1 MAGWACCRGWVRRSA
16 KAWGAQNFRLGGE
29 IAHHHVHGVV
39 KIGGHGELV
48 GVGIFDSLQGLVDG
62 LPALAGADG
71 ETVNGENVLRFDLVH
86 RLHQAGGELVRGLEA
101 VLGGDGQ
108 GHGGLLGVAVI
119 RPENLRDLV
128 LHLPDRC
135 LIGVLALDVGQ
146 EGESRRWRPR
156 STGCRWRRSP
166 PPPQKAR

>member
-1 MAGWACCRGWVRRSA
+1 MPRWLVGPAAGAGQSL
-16 KAWGAQNFRLGGE
+16 GAQNFRLGGE

-86 RLHQAGGELVRGLEA
+86 RLHQAVSWSEVWRLFLGAMVRA
-101 VLGGDGQ
+101 MV
-108 GHGGLLGVAVI
+108 VSWA
-119 RPENLRDLV
+119 
-128 LHLPDRC
+128 
-135 LIGVLALDVGQ
+135 
-146 EGESRRWRPR
+146 
-156 STGCRWRRSP
+156 
-166 PPPQKAR
+166 